1 MTKENN
7 NVVAEVKEVISSIKT
22 KEQQGKLVTSK
33 EIDLLIRLTEE
44 LITDYEATMETSNV
58 NNSLVVKY
66 EKFME
71 IVGII
76 EYISVSKEDVLD
88 KSIELLNSIID
99 PLKQK

>member
-7 NVVAEVKEVISSIKT
+7 NVVAEVKEVISSIKM
-22 KEQQGKLVTSK
+22 KEQQGKRMTRK
-33 EIDLLIRLTEE
+33 EVDRLIRSTEE

-99 PLKQK
+99 SLKQK

>member
-7 NVVAEVKEVISSIKT
+7 SVVTEVKEVISSIKM
-22 KEQQGKLVTSK
+22 KEQQGKLVTRK
-33 EIDLLIRLTEE
+33 EVDFLIRSTEE

>member
-1 MTKENN
+1 MTKENC
-7 NVVAEVKEVISSIKT
+7 NVVSEVKEVISSIKNKT
-22 KEQQGKLVTSK
+22 QQGENITKR
-33 EIDLLIRLTEE
+33 EINRLIRSTEE
-44 LITDYEATMETSNV
+44 LITDYEATIETLNV

-66 EKFME
+66 ERFME
-71 IVGII
+71 VVGII

>member
-1 MTKENN
+1 MTKENK
-7 NVVAEVKEVISSIKT
+7 NVVTEVKEVIGSIKM
-22 KEQQGKLVTSK
+22 KEQQGKMITEK
-33 EIDLLIRLTEE
+33 EVDHLIKSIEE
-44 LITDYEATMETSNV
+44 LITDYEATLETSNV

-88 KSIELLNSIID
+88 KSIELLNSIIA

>member
-7 NVVAEVKEVISSIKT
+7 NVVAEVKEVISSIKI
-22 KEQQGKLVTSK
+22 KQQQGEKITKREVNR
-33 EIDLLIRLTEE
+33 LIRSTEE
-44 LITDYEATMETSNV
+44 LITDYEATIETSNV

-71 IVGII
+71 VVGII

-88 KSIELLNSIID
+88 RSIEVLNSIVD
-99 PLKQK
+99 SLKQK